1 LKRKDKEVQNLEKQ
15 CKERQSMVEGKIQL
29 ISLKKQKIA
38 ELKRLVEQKKLRKD
52 ENLFEINI
60 QAKQLERKSSR

>member
-1 LKRKDKEVQNLEKQ
+1 
-15 CKERQSMVEGKIQL
+15 MVEGKIQL